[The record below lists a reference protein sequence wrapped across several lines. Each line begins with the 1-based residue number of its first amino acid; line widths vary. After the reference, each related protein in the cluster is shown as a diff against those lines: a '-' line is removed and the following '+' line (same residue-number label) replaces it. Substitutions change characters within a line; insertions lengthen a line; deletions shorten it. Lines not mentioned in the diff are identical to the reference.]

1 MATAEASGNRLI
13 LNIEE
18 QLLAEKERM
27 RESLLKYTRQAC
39 DMLPPLDKPRVLDIG
54 CGSGAPTL
62 ELAGLTHGKVTGID
76 IDRAA
81 LELLREKIKKAEL
94 TDRVDALYCSAADIE
109 FPDESFDL
117 IWSEGCIHI
126 VGFERGLREWKRLL
140 KPGGYMVLHD
150 ESIGLEEKLVQ
161 IPACGYKLL
170 GYFELDKDVWWT
182 EYFSPVER
190 FIDKIRS
197 EYAGDNQS
205 LDILKKEQTEID
217 NFGKYPERYCS
228 VFFVLRRD

>member
-1 MATAEASGNRLI
+1 M
-13 LNIEE
+13 NIEE
-18 QLLAEKERM
+18 QLLAEKEPI
-27 RESLLKYTRQAC
+27 RENLLKYTRQAFG
-39 DMLPPLDKPRVLDIG
+39 MLPPLYKPRVLDIG

-62 ELAGLTHGKVTGID
+62 ELAGLTQGKVTGID

-81 LELLREKIKKAEL
+81 LDLLRKKIKKAGL
-94 TDRVDALYCSAADIE
+94 SDKVDVQYCPAADIK

-150 ESIGLEEKLVQ
+150 ESIGLKKKLEQ
-161 IPACGYKLL
+161 IPRYGYEIL
-170 GYFELDKDVWWT
+170 GYFELDKDVWWD
-182 EYFSPVER
+182 EYFGPMER
-190 FIDKIRS
+190 FIDRIRS
-197 EYAGDNQS
+197 IHADDIQA
-205 LDILKKEQTEID
+205 LDILKNEQTEID